1 VASPVKSSSVAV
13 LVTIAFSMIGVVGE
27 LFPEARQHS
36 RVATAN
42 GWFFSASWW
51 SSANHATTLNWP
63 ESSSWWGVAHL
74 AHALHVAIYLPSAL
88 RVPVGNGTLRSQ

>member
-27 LFPEARQHS
+27 LFPEARQHPACS
-36 RVATAN
+36 HCERD
-42 GWFFSASWW
+42 GFFSASWW

-63 ESSSWWGVAHL
+63 ESSSWWASL
-74 AHALHVAIYLPSAL
+74 ILLM
-88 RVPVGNGTLRSQ
+88 RFT